1 MKLLID
7 EDTLNVVVDALNIGY
22 LIAKV
27 PEDVK
32 RFNYARNRLLKEMS
46 EAKKNFRDH
55 DVRSYD
61 PSEFLTSEEAISEYL
76 KEAKRSG
83 APDLIAHAET
93 VAGVARANLR
103 LKDNRNKIT
112 GTN

>member
-7 EDTLNVVVDALNIGY
+7 EYTLDIVLAALRMAEFIATDTEDAQKFDTLSI
-22 LIAKV
+22 
-27 PEDVK
+27 
-32 RFNYARNRLLKEMS
+32 RLSKEIR
-46 EAKKNFRDH
+46 EAKKNFRDY

-61 PSEFLTSEEAISEYL
+61 PAEVLTSEEAISEYL

-93 VAGVARANLR
+93 VASVARANLR
-103 LKDNRNKIT
+103 LKKTVR
-112 GTN
+112 